1 MSSILMPENQVPFS
15 LATHVA
21 GEGEAVQAVLASGAT
36 CGGTE
41 NTLAAQEALKELTGS
56 PKVLLTSSG
65 TAALELACLLVELK
79 QGDEVILPSFTFSSC
94 ANSIALRGAIPVFVD
109 IRPDTLNIDE
119 QAISQAITPATKAIM
134 PVHYSGVAAEMNSV
148 MAIAQEKG
156 LTVIEDAAQGIGAS
170 YEGHALGAIGAFGA
184 ISFHGTKNISCG
196 EGGALLINDEQY
208 FERAEVLWEK
218 GTNRR
223 RFMEGLTDKYTW
235 VDIGSSFLPS
245 EITAALLRVQL
256 ENVSKITRKRLDI
269 WNRYHIA
276 LQELEEEGLLRRPVI
291 PSGCEGNGHIYGV
304 IMNSGDLRDQ
314 ALKQLRRDGVTATFH
329 YVPLHSS
336 PAGRKLGRIAGTME
350 VTDKMASRLL
360 RLPLFSSITPE
371 QQDTVIE
378 RLKNFCRSQN
388 RHW

>member
-1 MSSILMPENQVPFS
+1 MPESQVPFS

-21 GEGEAVQAVLASGAT
+21 GEGEAVRAVLASGAT

-41 NTLAAQEALKELTGS
+41 NTLAAQEALKNLTGS
-56 PKVLLTSSG
+56 PKVLLTNSG
-65 TAALELACLLVELK
+65 TAALELACLLLELGP
-79 QGDEVILPSFTFSSC
+79 GDEVILPSFTFSSC
-94 ANSIALRGAIPVFVD
+94 ANSVALRGAIPVFVD

-119 QAISQAITPATKAIM
+119 QAISHAVTSATKAIM
-134 PVHYSGVAAEMNSV
+134 PVHYSGVAAEMNAV

-156 LTVIEDAAQGIGAS
+156 LAVIEDAAQGIGAF
-170 YEGHALGAIGAFGA
+170 YKGQALGTIGAFGA
-184 ISFHGTKNISCG
+184 ISFHGTKNVSCG
-196 EGGALLINDEQY
+196 EGGALLINDARF

-256 ENVSKITRKRLDI
+256 DNVGQITRNRLEI
-269 WNRYHIA
+269 WNRYHTA
-276 LQELEEEGLLRRPVI
+276 LQELEEEGLLRRPVV

-304 IMNSGDLRDQ
+304 IMKSSNMRDE
-314 ALKQLRRDGVTATFH
+314 ALKQLRLDGVTATFH

-336 PAGRKLGRIAGTME
+336 PAGRRLGRTAGTME
-350 VTDKMASRLL
+350 VTDSIASRLL

-371 QQDTVIE
+371 QQDRVIE
-378 RLKNFCRSQN
+378 SLRNFCRS
-388 RHW
+388 HVGHSS